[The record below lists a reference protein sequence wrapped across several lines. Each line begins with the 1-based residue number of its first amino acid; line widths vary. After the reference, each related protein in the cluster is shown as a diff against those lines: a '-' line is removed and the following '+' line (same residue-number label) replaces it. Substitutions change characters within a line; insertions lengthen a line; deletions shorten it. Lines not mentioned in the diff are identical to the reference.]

1 MVSFDGK
8 LFKVEEVPYKHSF
21 QELDVNVLKS
31 TMPFVIENKGLPE
44 KENYVF
50 NHNNNVFSVSEHTRT
65 LTDMQ
70 QVRDFFV
77 KKKVDMLIYRI
88 IQMNDDKYD
97 GLIQMIPI
105 KKEDGYKVFASIVR
119 TDHMESIV
127 IDREKEDVTI
137 AIQSSNEIA
146 AKYGNCFTDDD

>member
-1 MVSFDGK
+1 MCTMILKIQLLLITLFVSMPVYSEDFK
-8 LFKVEEVPYKHSF
+8 LICRTINGGQKSSDAFNNQIEDSDKSVVEQTV
-21 QELDVNVLKS
+21 
-31 TMPFVIENKGLPE
+31 VI
-44 KENYVF
+44 
-50 NHNNNVFSVSEHTRT
+50 
-65 LTDMQ
+65 
-70 QVRDFFV
+70 

-88 IQMNDDKYD
+88 VQMNDDKYD

-105 KKEDGYKVFASIVR
+105 KKEDGDKVFASIIR

-146 AKYGNCFTDDD
+146 AKYGSCFTDDD

>member
-1 MVSFDGK
+1 MILKIQLLLITLFVSMPVYSEDFK
-8 LFKVEEVPYKHSF
+8 LICRTINGVQKSSDAFNNQIKDSDKSVVE
-21 QELDVNVLKS
+21 Q
-31 TMPFVIENKGLPE
+31 TIVI
-44 KENYVF
+44 
-50 NHNNNVFSVSEHTRT
+50 
-65 LTDMQ
+65 
-70 QVRDFFV
+70 

-105 KKEDGYKVFASIVR
+105 KKEDGDKVFASIVR

-127 IDREKEDVTI
+127 IDREKEDVTM

-146 AKYGNCFTDDD
+146 AKYGSCFTDDD

>member
-1 MVSFDGK
+1 MCTMIFKIQLLLITLFVSMPVYSEDFK
-8 LFKVEEVPYKHSF
+8 LICRTINGGQKSSDAFNNQIEDSDKSVVEQTV
-21 QELDVNVLKS
+21 
-31 TMPFVIENKGLPE
+31 VI
-44 KENYVF
+44 
-50 NHNNNVFSVSEHTRT
+50 
-65 LTDMQ
+65 
-70 QVRDFFV
+70 

-105 KKEDGYKVFASIVR
+105 KKEDGDKVFASIVR

-146 AKYGNCFTDDD
+146 ANYGNCFTDDD

>member
-1 MVSFDGK
+1 MCTMILKIQLLLITLFVSMPVYSEDFK
-8 LFKVEEVPYKHSF
+8 LICRTINVVQKSSDAFNNQIKDSDKSVVE
-21 QELDVNVLKS
+21 Q
-31 TMPFVIENKGLPE
+31 TIVI
-44 KENYVF
+44 
-50 NHNNNVFSVSEHTRT
+50 
-65 LTDMQ
+65 
-70 QVRDFFV
+70 

-105 KKEDGYKVFASIVR
+105 KKEDGDKVFASIVR

-127 IDREKEDVTI
+127 IDREKEDVTM

-146 AKYGNCFTDDD
+146 AKYGSCFTDDD

>member
-1 MVSFDGK
+1 MCTMILKIQLLLITLFVSMPVYSEDFK
-8 LFKVEEVPYKHSF
+8 LICRTINVVQKSSDAFNNQTKDSDKSVVE
-21 QELDVNVLKS
+21 Q
-31 TMPFVIENKGLPE
+31 TIVI
-44 KENYVF
+44 
-50 NHNNNVFSVSEHTRT
+50 
-65 LTDMQ
+65 
-70 QVRDFFV
+70 

-105 KKEDGYKVFASIVR
+105 KKEDGDKVFASIIR

-146 AKYGNCFTDDD
+146 AKYGSCFTDDD

>member
-1 MVSFDGK
+1 MILKIQLLLVTLFVSMPVYSEDFK
-8 LFKVEEVPYKHSF
+8 LICRTINVVQKSSDAFNNQTKDSDKSVVE
-21 QELDVNVLKS
+21 Q
-31 TMPFVIENKGLPE
+31 TIVI
-44 KENYVF
+44 
-50 NHNNNVFSVSEHTRT
+50 
-65 LTDMQ
+65 
-70 QVRDFFV
+70 
-77 KKKVDMLIYRI
+77 KKTVDMLIYRI

-105 KKEDGYKVFASIVR
+105 KKEDGDKVFASIIR

-146 AKYGNCFTDDD
+146 AKYGSCFTDDD

>member
-1 MVSFDGK
+1 MCTMILKIQLLLITLFVSMPVYSEDFK
-8 LFKVEEVPYKHSF
+8 LICRTINFVQKSSDAFNNQTKDSDKSVVE
-21 QELDVNVLKS
+21 Q
-31 TMPFVIENKGLPE
+31 TIVI
-44 KENYVF
+44 
-50 NHNNNVFSVSEHTRT
+50 
-65 LTDMQ
+65 
-70 QVRDFFV
+70 

-105 KKEDGYKVFASIVR
+105 KKEDGDKVFASIIR

-146 AKYGNCFTDDD
+146 AKYGSCFTDDD

>member
-1 MVSFDGK
+1 MYNMILKIRLLLITLFVSMPVYSEDFK
-8 LFKVEEVPYKHSF
+8 LICRTINVVQKSS
-21 QELDVNVLKS
+21 DAVNNQTKDSDKS
-31 TMPFVIENKGLPE
+31 VVGQTIVI
-44 KENYVF
+44 
-50 NHNNNVFSVSEHTRT
+50 
-65 LTDMQ
+65 
-70 QVRDFFV
+70 
-77 KKKVDMLIYRI
+77 KKKVDLLVYII

-105 KKEDGYKVFASIVR
+105 KKEDGDKIFASIVR

-127 IDREKEDVTI
+127 IDREKEDITM